1 MMNSIC
7 HSSSPIDVNI
17 ENPSLNDHQSSINEN
32 DSIQQ
37 VLQNDEN
44 KPRSSYIKLSVDENR
59 NLGLSEFQDPLFYEQ
74 PLDFHYNRLMPTIIT
89 SEYETGDQIR
99 LANDIKLSKN
109 EKQNSLSSHRH
120 EIDKSRTTYRQHSK
134 SKKSKNKITKMTEK
148 KKKTSIDNL
157 YKSKRKSKKINR
169 NRFERFQYEPKNRQ
183 KLFLKHHH
191 KQQEL
196 FLNKKKKLLKQ
207 RITSKKESMLK
218 MNKNKPLKS
227 VQHNRR
233 FNMTNNRIN
242 SAILS
247 NRSLTSGSRKIH
259 SIPRLKTKITRNQ
272 HLSQS
277 NKNRISS
284 ISRLADNP
292 KTRIIANKI
301 KSQADLSTLNS
312 VLQSN
317 SQQMM
322 KVTSKDK
329 IQTPTNTLSSSC
341 AHSTHSSKT
350 CLSTERNKKLSK
362 TKLHRSRSNVRKLTA
377 SKSKQIKKRNRA
389 CAKLHICSPTNTKV
403 SKNIRH
409 YRKCESAKHKTKF
422 PRCQSKTLIR
432 IAPINK
438 NDQNLTKSFETNKDN
453 IQMKMKPS
461 IFSSKN
467 SLTDKVSSTSTIMPL
482 TKNNAQL
489 TSKNNNRRAS
499 KIKRR
504 RNSSTSTKLEKKLMR
519 STRTGMVLRS
529 KTIIINSNNS
539 TERKK

>member
-1 MMNSIC
+1 
-7 HSSSPIDVNI
+7 
-17 ENPSLNDHQSSINEN
+17 
-32 DSIQQ
+32 
-37 VLQNDEN
+37 
-44 KPRSSYIKLSVDENR
+44 
-59 NLGLSEFQDPLFYEQ
+59 
-74 PLDFHYNRLMPTIIT
+74 
-89 SEYETGDQIR
+89 EYETGDQIR

-322 KVTSKDK
+322 KGK
-329 IQTPTNTLSSSC
+329 
-341 AHSTHSSKT
+341 
-350 CLSTERNKKLSK
+350 
-362 TKLHRSRSNVRKLTA
+362 
-377 SKSKQIKKRNRA
+377 
-389 CAKLHICSPTNTKV
+389 
-403 SKNIRH
+403 
-409 YRKCESAKHKTKF
+409 
-422 PRCQSKTLIR
+422 
-432 IAPINK
+432 
-438 NDQNLTKSFETNKDN
+438 
-453 IQMKMKPS
+453 
-461 IFSSKN
+461 
-467 SLTDKVSSTSTIMPL
+467 
-482 TKNNAQL
+482 
-489 TSKNNNRRAS
+489 
-499 KIKRR
+499 
-504 RNSSTSTKLEKKLMR
+504 
-519 STRTGMVLRS
+519 
-529 KTIIINSNNS
+529 
-539 TERKK
+539 